1 MGADPFQIDTENL
14 CTHLQAMLKIKSVAS
29 DAVEI
34 TEKEFPA
41 TNPQQSIPQ
50 PPQKP
55 IQAPSKPVVVAEK
68 PSSLPQIPKELR
80 FDA

>member
-14 CTHLQAMLKIKSVAS
+14 CPHLQAMLKIKSVAS

-34 TEKEFPA
+34 IEKEFPA
-41 TNPQQSIPQ
+41 
-50 PPQKP
+50 
-55 IQAPSKPVVVAEK
+55 SKPFPV
-68 PSSLPQIPKELR
+68 PQIPKDLR